1 METADY
7 TIMLTQL
14 NVMKPVFSGFWA
26 FNVVCTL
33 FVLTTCAF
41 RFSKN
46 KYILAR
52 LSFCFALFVCV
63 FYQVPLVIFSV
74 QLDMALAEPW
84 AYALVVNGGAVALV
98 AWGGV
103 SSRFDFKAEGSE
115 FPMAVNGVYLFTALA
130 GAALVSVYL
139 WRVSWECSGLYA
151 LLYDP
156 WMTLLAR
163 EFSVKLIGTSI
174 STYALGA
181 YVNTVAPMLAL
192 LSIWLIKASVPHHPL
207 RAIIAIFIGFLAILA
222 VLISGTKGLLVSS
235 MLMLLAGA
243 FFWCRTWISRL
254 LMGGFAVA
262 FVMASLVTFE
272 VLKERESVV
281 GGRYDFAAC
290 SVKAGTCQKSKEL
303 IDSLG
308 LRDYSLGLPSK
319 YITPI
324 STRLECLCG
333 SKGGE
338 EQCSQGVL
346 LSPSQSV
353 AGSSGQGVTDTSDQ
367 DVKVTSDQD
376 VKVTSDQDVII
387 APVQSIA
394 TVPAQSVVTVPEYM
408 QKQQEPVV
416 QVQEVAASQNRSLI
430 FLQAIFNRML
440 VIPFQVSVWN
450 FMYAESEDV
459 DGFKTLPFARR
470 VLGESVNIPE
480 LVYQKFGSVYA
491 EGDKTSTSTAPTSF
505 FLVYPAF
512 LGVMGMAIALLAII
526 VLDLILARLA
536 SSMGSGLIP
545 ILVGVVLIMCV
556 NFMSSD
562 YITVLMSHGGIA
574 GLLMLSFYTLLLK
587 KNSR

>member
-1 METADY
+1 MEAAGY
-7 TIMLTQL
+7 TVMLTQL
-14 NVMKPVFSGFWA
+14 NVMKPVISGFWA
-26 FNVVCTL
+26 FNVVCT
-33 FVLTTCAF
+33 VLVLALCAV
-41 RFSKN
+41 RLSRN
-46 KYILAR
+46 RYILAR
-52 LSFCFALFVCV
+52 LSFCFPLFICV
-63 FYQVPLVIFSV
+63 FYQLPLVIFSG
-74 QLDMALAEPW
+74 QLESALTAPW
-84 AYALVVNGGAVALV
+84 AYAWVVNGGSLALV
-98 AWGGV
+98 AWGLL
-103 SSRFDFKAEGSE
+103 SRSLDFRAEGSE
-115 FPMAVNGVYLFTALA
+115 FPVAVNGVYAFTAVA
-130 GAALVSVYL
+130 GAALVFVYL
-139 WRVSWECSGLYA
+139 VRVSWECSGLYA
-151 LLYDP
+151 LMYDP

-192 LSIWLIKASVPHHPL
+192 LSIWLVKVSVPHHLL
-207 RAIIAIFIGFLAILA
+207 RAMIAVFIGFVAILA

-243 FFWCRTWISRL
+243 FFWCRTWVSRV

-262 FVMASLVTFE
+262 FVMASLVAFE

-303 IDSLG
+303 IDSLS

-333 SKGGE
+333 GEVAE
-338 EQCSQGVL
+338 EQCSLGVL
-346 LSPSQSV
+346 LSPTQSV
-353 AGSSGQGVTDTSDQ
+353 AESSGQ
-367 DVKVTSDQD
+367 DVKVL
-376 VKVTSDQDVII
+376 SDQDVII

-394 TVPAQSVVTVPEYM
+394 IAPAQSVEVVPEYV
-408 QKQQEPVV
+408 QEQEVPVV

-450 FMYAESEDV
+450 FMYAESEEV

-491 EGDKTSTSTAPTSF
+491 QGDKTSTSTAPTSF

-536 SSMGSGLIP
+536 SSMGSALIP

>member
-1 METADY
+1 
-7 TIMLTQL
+7 
-14 NVMKPVFSGFWA
+14 MKPVFSGFWA

-33 FVLTTCAF
+33 LVLTTCAV

-52 LSFCFALFVCV
+52 LSFCFPLFVCV
-63 FYQVPLVIFSV
+63 FYQVPLVIFSG
-74 QLDMALAEPW
+74 QLDRALAEPW

-98 AWGGV
+98 SWGWL

-115 FPMAVNGVYLFTALA
+115 FPVAVNGVYSFTALA
-130 GAALVSVYL
+130 GAALVFVYL

-151 LLYDP
+151 LMYDP

-192 LSIWLIKASVPHHPL
+192 LSIWLLKASVPHHPL
-207 RAIIAIFIGFLAILA
+207 RAIIAVLVGFLAILA

-262 FVMASLVTFE
+262 FVMASLVAFE

-281 GGRYDFAAC
+281 GGHYDFAAC

-303 IDSLG
+303 IESLA

-319 YITPI
+319 YIGPI
-324 STRLECLCG
+324 AARLECLCASEG
-333 SKGGE
+333 AVE
-338 EQCSQGVL
+338 ECPSSVL
-346 LSPSQSV
+346 
-353 AGSSGQGVTDTSDQ
+353 SS
-367 DVKVTSDQD
+367 
-376 VKVTSDQDVII
+376 
-387 APVQSIA
+387 
-394 TVPAQSVVTVPEYM
+394 PAQSVAITPG
-408 QKQQEPVV
+408 QAPKQEQEQAPVV
-416 QVQEVAASQNRSLI
+416 QAQAVAASQNRSLI

-450 FMYAESEDV
+450 FMYAESEEV

-491 EGDKTSTSTAPTSF
+491 QGDKTSTSTAPTSF

>member
-14 NVMKPVFSGFWA
+14 SVMKPAFSGFWA

-33 FVLTTCAF
+33 FVLTTSAV
-41 RFSKN
+41 RFSRN

-52 LSFCFALFVCV
+52 LSFCFPLFVSV
-63 FYQVPLVIFSV
+63 FYQVPLVIFSG
-74 QLDMALAEPW
+74 QLDRALAEPW

-98 AWGGV
+98 AWGGL
-103 SSRFDFKAEGSE
+103 SRRFDFKAEGSE
-115 FPMAVNGVYLFTALA
+115 FPAAVNGAYSFTALA
-130 GAALVSVYL
+130 GAALVFVYL

-151 LLYDP
+151 LMYDP

-192 LSIWLIKASVPHHPL
+192 LSIWLLKASVPHHPL
-207 RAIIAIFIGFLAILA
+207 RAIIAVLIGFLAILA

-262 FVMASLVTFE
+262 FVMASLVAFE

-303 IDSLG
+303 IDSLA

-319 YITPI
+319 YIAPI

-333 SKGGE
+333 SEVGE
-338 EQCSQGVL
+338 EQCSPGVL

-353 AGSSGQGVTDTSDQ
+353 AESSG
-367 DVKVTSDQD
+367 QD

-394 TVPAQSVVTVPEYM
+394 TVPAQSVVIVPEHM
-408 QKQQEPVV
+408 QKQEAPVV
-416 QVQEVAASQNRSLI
+416 QVQEVAASQNRHLI

-450 FMYAESEDV
+450 FMYAESEEV